1 MRGTGGKRI
10 VKKNGGNRFPKGLFF
25 LIVTAALTSAF
36 LHAGGRPERT
46 ASNPEMEKVRVFVS
60 ILPQRFFVE
69 RIAGGRAVVSVMVPP
84 GQSPHSYEP
93 SPKQIQDLGLASV
106 YFSAGVEFEKAFLPV
121 IASNLPDLPILDST
135 AGITRRM
142 LEAYGSEEKGPDPH
156 VWLGLDEGRIIAD
169 NVLKG
174 LAEAAPRYAAEFESN
189 YRDLLKD
196 IDRIKGELAAVLAPL
211 KGKTLLVYHPAF
223 GYFAD
228 NFGLRQEAVETG
240 GTEPTARQLEA
251 IIRKARQEGVHVI
264 FVQPQFAKKSAETVA
279 KAING
284 SVVPIDPLSADWLKN
299 LENIAAIVRNGLGGK

>member
-1 MRGTGGKRI
+1 
-10 VKKNGGNRFPKGLFF
+10 
-25 LIVTAALTSAF
+25 
-36 LHAGGRPERT
+36 
-46 ASNPEMEKVRVFVS
+46 
-60 ILPQRFFVE
+60 
-69 RIAGGRAVVSVMVPP
+69 
-84 GQSPHSYEP
+84 
-93 SPKQIQDLGLASV
+93 
-106 YFSAGVEFEKAFLPV
+106 
-121 IASNLPDLPILDST
+121 
-135 AGITRRM
+135 
-142 LEAYGSEEKGPDPH
+142 
-156 VWLGLDEGRIIAD
+156 IIAE
-169 NVLKG
+169 NVLEG
-174 LAEAAPRYAAEFESN
+174 LTKAAPRYAAEFESN

-299 LENIAAIVRNGLGGK
+299 LENIAAIVRSGLGGK